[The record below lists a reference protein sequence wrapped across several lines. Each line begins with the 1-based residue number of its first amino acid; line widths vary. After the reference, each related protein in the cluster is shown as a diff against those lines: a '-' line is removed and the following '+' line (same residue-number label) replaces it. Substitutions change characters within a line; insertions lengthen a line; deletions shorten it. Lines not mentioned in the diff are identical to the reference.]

1 MELYR
6 YDRQMKAS
14 PEEIF
19 DVVNDDEK
27 LKQWS
32 PIFEGNEYFTEE
44 HRAKGTK
51 FRTKLKVLNKTYQFR
66 SQITEYEENRHVK
79 VRTTLR
85 QGIITSEFQLA
96 PASNDETQVTVTSNF
111 EGAGRKYNLILKGAK
126 PVIKKVLDSQVN
138 KLEQLAV
145 K

>member
-111 EGAGRKYNLILKGAK
+111 EGAGRKYNLILKGVK

>member
-6 YDRQMKAS
+6 YDKQMKAS

-32 PIFEGNEYFTEE
+32 PIIEGNDYFTEE
-44 HRAKGTK
+44 ERARGTK

-66 SQITEYEENRHVK
+66 SQITEYEENRCVNL
-79 VRTTLR
+79 RTTLK
-85 QGIITSEFQLA
+85 QGTITSAFQLA
-96 PASNDETQVTVTSNF
+96 SSSNNETRSEVHTSELQSRF
-111 EGAGRKYNLILKGAK
+111 DIVCRLLLEK
-126 PVIKKVLDSQVN
+126 IKIT
-138 KLEQLAV
+138 
-145 K
+145 

>member
-6 YDRQMKAS
+6 YDKQMKAS
-14 PEEIF
+14 PAEIF

-32 PIFEGNEYFTEE
+32 PIFDGNEYFTEE
-44 HRAKGTK
+44 KRARGTK

-66 SQITEYEENRHVK
+66 SQITEYEENRYVK
-79 VRTTLR
+79 VRTALK

-96 PASNDETQVTVTSNF
+96 PSSNNETQVTVTSNF
-111 EGAGRKYNLILKGAK
+111 EGTGRKYNLIVKGAK
-126 PVIKKVLDSQVN
+126 PVIKRVLDYQVN
-138 KLEQLAV
+138 KLEKIAAQ
-145 K
+145 